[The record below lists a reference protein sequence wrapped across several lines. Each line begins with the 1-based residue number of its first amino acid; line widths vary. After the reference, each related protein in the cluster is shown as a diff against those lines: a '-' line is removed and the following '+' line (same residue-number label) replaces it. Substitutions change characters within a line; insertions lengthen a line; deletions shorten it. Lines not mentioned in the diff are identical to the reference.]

1 MEVDTVKDFV
11 HYCIYYPNARL
22 NLRRKTCAGAGATIG
37 FWPKYMQY
45 NSLYLFKPQQA
56 RGFYA
61 DIQINFDT
69 VDN

>member
-22 NLRRKTCAGAGATIG
+22 NLRRKTVPVRAGAGATIG

-45 NSLYLFKPQQA
+45 NSLYLFKP
-56 RGFYA
+56 
-61 DIQINFDT
+61 
-69 VDN
+69 

>member
-45 NSLYLFKPQQA
+45 NSLYLFKP
-56 RGFYA
+56 
-61 DIQINFDT
+61 
-69 VDN
+69 